1 LVKFT
6 QSGADLIDRTTLRRN
21 GEIVDYQYLFVNY
34 RPFLGPGGENSY
46 ATGLSRVD
54 CQHDKI
60 EIVDATGYDDL
71 GKEVYGVPILPS
83 WETIVPGSESET
95 MERTVCHSVSPKDI
109 LFQGGLHTVI
119 VAVRAY
125 LTNKR

>member
-1 LVKFT
+1 
-6 QSGADLIDRTTLRRN
+6 
-21 GEIVDYQYLFVNY
+21 
-34 RPFLGPGGENSY
+34 
-46 ATGLSRVD
+46 
-54 CQHDKI
+54 
-60 EIVDATGYDDL
+60 
-71 GKEVYGVPILPS
+71 
-83 WETIVPGSESET
+83 